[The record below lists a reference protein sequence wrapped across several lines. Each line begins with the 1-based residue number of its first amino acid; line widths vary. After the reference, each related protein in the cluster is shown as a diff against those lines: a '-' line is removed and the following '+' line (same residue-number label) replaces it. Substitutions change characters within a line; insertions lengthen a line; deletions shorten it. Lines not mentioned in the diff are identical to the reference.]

1 MVMGDD
7 RSDGLCHFCLFLIS
21 RHLKGK
27 APAGRDFDAIEA
39 EGKAGAFTT
48 A

>member
-1 MVMGDD
+1 MERND
-7 RSDGLCHFCLFLIS
+7 RRDGFCHLGLFLIS
-21 RHLKGK
+21 RHLKGE